1 MASRFWFLFN
11 NGSEGRTGSVLPF
24 RIPYNIRGRG
34 SVHDEPLS
42 ELSLPKERKD
52 PTMRPDRTF
61 FLIPFFLFL
70 LSCSGNDAEGERIE
84 KEAERSAE
92 KAADRSFD
100 KLNQGGSDSAKTDSS
115 AD

>member
-1 MASRFWFLFN
+1 MGPRGEPDRSFRFGFSITLE
-11 NGSEGRTGSVLPF
+11 EGDRFMTN
-24 RIPYNIRGRG
+24 PYP
-34 SVHDEPLS
+34 SYLCQQ
-42 ELSLPKERKD
+42 ERKD
-52 PTMRPDRTF
+52 PTMRPDRTL